1 MIIQREVTSRPKNL
15 YAQRRSMGL
24 TMEAT
29 TQHILEELIQEFS
42 AIKGI
47 ELEPSDTLLLRSFV
61 EEIQAAGGLSTL
73 EAF

>member
-1 MIIQREVTSRPKNL
+1 
-15 YAQRRSMGL
+15 MGL

-47 ELEPSDTLLLRSFV
+47 ERAE
-61 EEIQAAGGLSTL
+61 
-73 EAF
+73 